1 MRAASGRGTS
11 SKPKERREAI
21 SNFSATAPWGFCCS
35 RVGGAN
41 CLRYWSSVGG
51 RGFRVG
57 LWRDLGRGLFL
68 GGEKFR
74 GVGGR
79 PGGSVA
85 GSMLWTGGVAR
96 LRGGGE
102 GGGERRGW
110 AWLSMA
116 GMAAIWAA
124 RVWSMDGT
132 DWARA
137 WVARAMTRSEA
148 LNAFRIMF
156 L

>member
-1 MRAASGRGTS
+1 MRAASGGGGGGEGEGGGGGGSDVLGTGG
-11 SKPKERREAI
+11 
-21 SNFSATAPWGFCCS
+21 WGFCCLGI
-35 RVGGAN
+35 GGGN
-41 CLRYWSSVGG
+41 WLRDWWGG
-51 RGFRVG
+51 GGGGFG
-57 LWRDLGRGLFL
+57 LGW
-68 GGEKFR
+68 GGEC
-74 GVGGR
+74 GG
-79 PGGSVA
+79 
-85 GSMLWTGGVAR
+85 GGVW
-96 LRGGGE
+96 GGGE
-102 GGGERRGW
+102 VSNLRSVGWAGGERRGW

-156 L
+156 LCIAFDSMRGMETFRIT